1 MEKSLIRPS
10 DQESGKLQLE
20 WGKKKQNKKNNAGT
34 YSDINKML
42 ELSEKD
48 FKAAM
53 IKKNASTS
61 N

>member
-20 WGKKKQNKKNNAGT
+20 WGKKNNAGT